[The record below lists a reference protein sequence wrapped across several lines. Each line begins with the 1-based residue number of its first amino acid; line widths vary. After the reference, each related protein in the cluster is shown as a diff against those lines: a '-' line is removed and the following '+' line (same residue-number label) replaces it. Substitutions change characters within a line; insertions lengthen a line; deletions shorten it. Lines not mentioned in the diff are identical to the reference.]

1 MQLELRTPTAQDTR
15 DVGAAIAGLLRPA
28 DAVALTGEL
37 GAGKTTLVQG
47 AARGLGVDGPVVS
60 PTFTLVREY
69 DGRIPVIHVDVYRL
83 DHVQEVI
90 DLGLEERSS
99 DGVTFV
105 EWGDAVEALLPED
118 RLIVEL
124 TAPDPASEARRLRV
138 VAVGDTWRARWDE
151 LAASLRAWA
160 VEGDS
165 VDHAHPVGGAGA
177 PPSGSPPSGPPR
189 GGERPA

>member
-69 DGRIPVIHVDVYRL
+69 EGRIPVIHVDVYRL

-90 DLGLEERSS
+90 DLDLEERSS

-105 EWGDAVEALLPED
+105 EWGDVVEALLPED

-124 TAPDPASEARRLRV
+124 TAPDPTSEARRLRV
-138 VAVGDTWRARWDE
+138 VAVGDAWRGRWDE

-165 VDHAHPVGGAGA
+165 VDDAHPPDDAGA
-177 PPSGSPPSGPPR
+177 PPSGSPPPGPPR
-189 GGERPA
+189 GGEGPA

>member
-1 MQLELRTPTAQDTR
+1 MEVQLRAPTPEDTR

-28 DAVALTGEL
+28 DVVALTGEL

-47 AARGLGVDGPVVS
+47 AALALGVDGPVVS

-69 DGRIPVIHVDVYRL
+69 EGRMPVIHVDVYRL
-83 DHVQEVI
+83 DRVQEVI
-90 DLGLEERSS
+90 DLGLEEASS

-105 EWGDAVEALLPED
+105 EWGDAVDALLPED

-138 VAVGDTWRARWDE
+138 HAVGDEWQARWDE
-151 LAASLRAWA
+151 LAASLRPWT
-160 VEGDS
+160 
-165 VDHAHPVGGAGA
+165 VDD
-177 PPSGSPPSGPPR
+177 
-189 GGERPA
+189 GGEEQA